1 MNTTTT
7 NNMDKMIAAATA
19 ATEVLHFME
28 DYIYL
33 CMISEKLFG
42 FGMDTANKED
52 MTASFESW
60 MTEHNSDTIGIEP
73 WDEKQLS
80 YDWVQ
85 DLIGMFGDI
94 PGRVLMIK
102 AGYIDDWYYLRQILE
117 KLFEMKIV
125 DRESASKAFAEF
137 CYKRH
142 CETIGIEPW
151 SERQLDYGWC
161 QDLIG
166 IFGLDKPNC

>member
-1 MNTTTT
+1 MNTTTN
-7 NNMDKMIAAATA
+7 NNMDKMIAAETT
-19 ATEVLHFME
+19 ATEVLRFME
-28 DYIYL
+28 DYIYI

-85 DLIGMFGDI
+85 DLIG
-94 PGRVLMIK
+94 
-102 AGYIDDWYYLRQILE
+102 
-117 KLFEMKIV
+117 
-125 DRESASKAFAEF
+125 
-137 CYKRH
+137 
-142 CETIGIEPW
+142 
-151 SERQLDYGWC
+151 
-161 QDLIG
+161 